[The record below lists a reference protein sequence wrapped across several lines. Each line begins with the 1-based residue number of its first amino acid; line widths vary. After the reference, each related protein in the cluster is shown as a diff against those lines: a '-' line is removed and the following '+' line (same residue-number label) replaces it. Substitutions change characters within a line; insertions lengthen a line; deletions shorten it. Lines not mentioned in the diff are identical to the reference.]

1 LTPEPRII
9 RPWRGAIRGVG
20 EDYPGPMDIE
30 AEINSLKR
38 RMALVESE
46 ITYVQNKV
54 DTLIQAKK
62 VLTEV
67 MMNLVAAANEG
78 RDNTLS

>member
-1 LTPEPRII
+1 
-9 RPWRGAIRGVG
+9 
-20 EDYPGPMDIE
+20 MDIE

-46 ITYVQNKV
+46 ITYVQTKV
-54 DTLIQAKK
+54 DTLIEAKK